1 MDLAGITFSDFAI
14 KVLPAKTPQNEI
26 VCLLHFPE
34 HSARETEGRV
44 YTDDLENT
52 LGYAFLQACYL
63 GSHIPATVLTLY
75 VVYLDGVR
83 PWSGE
88 FFLHSVA
95 M

>member
-1 MDLAGITFSDFAI
+1 M
-14 KVLPAKTPQNEI
+14 
-26 VCLLHFPE
+26 CLLHFPE

-52 LGYAFLQACYL
+52 LGYAFLQVDSL
-63 GSHIPATVLTLY
+63 RSHIPASVLTLY
-75 VVYLDGVR
+75 VVHFDGAR

-95 M
+95 I